1 MPMLR
6 QIGWKILPVGFV
18 VIGATF
24 LASATI
30 AEFVLRIIR

>member
-24 LASATI
+24 LASTVI
-30 AEFVLRIIR
+30 AQFVLGLIQ